1 MVKSMKKIGL
11 FVVTLICSFF
21 LITNV
26 SAADEKTLNVYL
38 FHGSTCSFCAA
49 EREFLTEIQ
58 DEYPYMHVIAY
69 EVWENQ
75 ENAELLEKVKERL
88 DSDSKGV
95 PFLVVGDRSI
105 TGFSDER
112 EQDIRVAI
120 EYYENEEAPD
130 IVSEVL
136 NGIPGE
142 EQENYESTDLVEE
155 TKRENYEA
163 LIIAGIILF
172 AIAFVI
178 YLYHNSK
185 KLK

>member
-1 MVKSMKKIGL
+1 M
-11 FVVTLICSFF
+11 
-21 LITNV
+21 
-26 SAADEKTLNVYL
+26 
-38 FHGSTCSFCAA
+38 
-49 EREFLTEIQ
+49 
-58 DEYPYMHVIAY
+58 
-69 EVWENQ
+69 
-75 ENAELLEKVKERL
+75 LEKVKERL

-112 EQDIRVAI
+112 EQDIRAAI

-136 NGIPGE
+136 NGIPEE